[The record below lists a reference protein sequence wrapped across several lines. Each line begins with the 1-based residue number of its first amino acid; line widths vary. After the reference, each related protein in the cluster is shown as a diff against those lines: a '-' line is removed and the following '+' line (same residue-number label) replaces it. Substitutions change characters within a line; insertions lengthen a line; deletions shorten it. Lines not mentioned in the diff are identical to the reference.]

1 MNAILVD
8 MYSTVIPA
16 APFVIAAYCLAWV
29 ALFVFIAIVARAL
42 RKSEAQIAVLEEE
55 LDIRDEDLS

>member
-29 ALFVFIAIVARAL
+29 ALFVFVAIVARAL